1 MKKTIISIIILL
13 FTATS
18 GSFGQSKFSADR
30 VYFGGNLGA
39 SFGSFT
45 FVDISPLVGYRFTD
59 RFTAGIGATY
69 IYIKSNY
76 YAYETSFYGGR
87 IFSRYF
93 ITEGIFAHAE
103 QEVLRGKFYE
113 PTYDLRLNWHTI
125 GNTYIGGGYQ
135 SKVGVNSGV
144 FILLLYNLNSSFYSK
159 QINPS
164 DPIVVRIGFNI
175 GL

>member
-1 MKKTIISIIILL
+1 MKKTVINIAILLLISISD
-13 FTATS
+13 T
-18 GSFGQSKFSADR
+18 FGQSKFSADR

-39 SFGSFT
+39 SFGYFT
-45 FVDISPLVGYRFTD
+45 FVDISPLVGYRFTE
-59 RFTAGIGATY
+59 RFTAGLGATY

-76 YAYETSFYGGR
+76 YDYETSFYGGR

-93 ITEGIFAHAE
+93 ITESIFAHAE

-113 PTYDLRLNWHTI
+113 PTNDFRLNSHTI

-135 SKVGVNSGV
+135 SKIGMNSGV
-144 FILLLYNLNSSFYSK
+144 FILVLYNLNSSFYSK

-164 DPIVVRIGFNI
+164 DPIVIRIGFNI